1 MTKNIL
7 EKLQI
12 PCNMANKIKF
22 AKDITRQNKNINFAL
37 GIKIKI
43 GFIHEICGPSN
54 FIMAMMIAANASSL
68 IIWIHK
74 GSKIP
79 FPDGINSWLSP
90 NRVILVKVKNT
101 HELLWSIEES
111 LRIGL
116 DFLIIGDAET
126 IRNFTSIRRLQLIIN
141 KYHIASKQSLP
152 TVLILTKK
160 SCQLIG
166 IESRWYCSP
175 IRDPYISEKK
185 KIYSEWEIT
194 CQYSRYGMEKTWIV
208 DEFEDLNDP
217 FSFFRNR
224 KPFTL
229 TSKKALAE
237 DI

>member
-7 EKLQI
+7 EKLRI
-12 PCNMANKIKF
+12 PRNMVNAIKF
-22 AKDITRQNKNINFAL
+22 AKDITRHNKNINFAL
-37 GIKIKI
+37 GIKIKT

-54 FIMAMMIAANASSL
+54 FIMAMMIAANVNSL
-68 IIWIHK
+68 IIWIHE
-74 GSKIP
+74 GSNIP

-90 NRVILVKVKNT
+90 NKIILIKVKNT

-116 DFLIIGDAET
+116 DFLIIGDTET
-126 IRNFTSIRRLQLIIN
+126 IQNFTSIRRLQLIIN
-141 KYHIASKQSLP
+141 KYHITSKLSLP
-152 TVLILTKK
+152 TVLILTKN

-166 IESRWYCSP
+166 IESRWHCSP
-175 IRDPYISEKK
+175 ISDPYISEKK
-185 KIYSEWEIT
+185 KIYSKWKLT
-194 CQYSRYGMEKTWIV
+194 CQYSRHGMEKTWII

-217 FSFFRNR
+217 FSFFKKRNQ
-224 KPFTL
+224 FTL